1 MKVPPV
7 LGGLLYSGAPLC
19 RLQAAGTL
27 RQHSACRPSTW
38 WAFSTPS
45 QERAAGRQRPGVQR
59 FYTCKQDCKK
69 GNFFF
74 SEVHTCGR
82 FWQAGLLLP

>member
-19 RLQAAGTL
+19 RLQALWGNTLPAGTL
-27 RQHSACRPSTW
+27 LGGRSLLLLRSGQRAGSDQVSSA
-38 WAFSTPS
+38 FTPAN
-45 QERAAGRQRPGVQR
+45 RIVKR
-59 FYTCKQDCKK
+59 

-82 FWQAGLLLP
+82 SWQAGLLLP